1 MESKNLTWSKYNFLI
16 NLEEESRYF
25 IYNSYTNNLM
35 ELDYEYWQEIQKIK
49 EGEKET
55 NNDFIKELKEECI
68 LVEDDELLYQKI
80 KLSRLN
86 TRFRSDIIHLTIV
99 PTMGCNFACPYC
111 FEKDVSDRYTM
122 SKDIQKGIIQ
132 FIKKYQNL
140 HYLSIDWYG
149 GEPLLAFNAIENL
162 MNEINTLN
170 IESFHSS
177 IVTNGYL
184 LNEYIINQFK
194 ELGIRRMQITIDGLK
209 DTHNQRRPHKT
220 NKDSF
225 EKIMNNLIL
234 TSKIYPELEVH
245 VRVNIDKDNSEDFFK
260 VNEYIK
266 SNVKSTNI
274 YAYPAYITDYN
285 SCNTSFC
292 LLNRIEQS
300 EFALENGDK
309 YPFDRFYY
317 PRTRINECTARFANS
332 FVIGPE
338 GELYRCWCD
347 VGDKSKVCGTIYDG
361 VTNTDI
367 HTRYMTYED
376 PLFDLQ
382 CKKCSYFPIC
392 NGGCVLRRI
401 NNNGNTN
408 LELCTIQKE
417 KIDEFIKLLVK
428 RNFPQS

>member
-1 MESKNLTWSKYNFLI
+1 MREMIWSKYNFLVE
-16 NLEEESRYF
+16 LEEGRYVL
-25 IYNSYTNNLM
+25 YNSYTNNLV
-35 ELDYEYWQEIQKIK
+35 ELTVEDWEKIKLIK
-49 EGEKET
+49 EGNRIIDK
-55 NNDFIKELKEECI
+55 DLIDELIEECI
-68 LVEDDELLYQKI
+68 LVEDDELIYQKV

-111 FEKDVSDRYTM
+111 FEKDVHDRKTM
-122 SKDIQKGIIQ
+122 SAEIQDGVIE

-149 GEPLLAFNAIENL
+149 GEPLLAFNVIENI
-162 MNEINTLN
+162 MNKINTLN

-184 LNEYIINQFK
+184 LNESIINKFK
-194 ELGIRRMQITIDGLK
+194 ELGIKRMQLTIDGLK

-220 NKDSF
+220 QKDSF
-225 EKIMNNLIL
+225 ETIINNLIL
-234 TSKIYPELEVH
+234 TSQLYPELEVH
-245 VRVNIDKDNSEDFFK
+245 VRVNIDKDNSEEFFML
-260 VNEYIK
+260 NEYLRKII
-266 SNVKSTNI
+266 NSTNI

-285 SCNTSFC
+285 SCNTGFC
-292 LLNRIEQS
+292 LLNRLDQAD
-300 EFALENGDK
+300 FALKNGDK

-347 VGDKSKVCGTIYDG
+347 VGESSKICGSIYEG
-361 VTNTDI
+361 VTNADV
-367 HTRYMTYED
+367 HTKYMTYED
-376 PLFDLQ
+376 PLFDTQ
-382 CKKCSYFPIC
+382 CKECSYFPIC

-401 NNNGNTN
+401 NNKGNNN
-408 LELCTIQKE
+408 LDLCTIQKGRIE
-417 KIDEFIKLLVK
+417 DFIKLLV
-428 RNFPQS
+428 RNSSI